1 LTFDVCGQHNITA
14 DAVSIPIQ
22 KADEAFER
30 MVMSDVEY
38 RFSIDLASLKPEC
51 RQNEFFAIQY
61 EMVRPNPFL
70 KQLASGSHGKA
81 DWPLIWVEVLKL
93 ASY

>member
-22 KADEAFER
+22 KADEAVER

-38 RFSIDLASLKPEC
+38 RFFIDMASLKPE
-51 RQNEFFAIQY
+51 
-61 EMVRPNPFL
+61 
-70 KQLASGSHGKA
+70 
-81 DWPLIWVEVLKL
+81 
-93 ASY
+93 